1 MNMLPT
7 ELSLNYSKKKIIAA
21 IIIIGL
27 ISLGLKLITFDP
39 SLLPPEDTFG
49 YTLRAISH
57 SNGIFLEPER
67 KTLGW
72 SLVASPFIS
81 LVNSDNFLDY
91 VNTLRILSLSISLFT
106 IVPMYVLGRKFFN
119 EKYAL
124 VSSLLFALL
133 PDLNYNSS
141 QGLSEPIYI
150 LCVILA
156 MNFILSRND
165 KITYLAF
172 IMSGFAWMMR
182 WPGILIFIITS
193 IIYFL
198 NSGISTRTLLKYSLC
213 FFIFLIVVSPM
224 LINRYAEYEDPLY
237 FSQTPQLFTG
247 DYSRLLA
254 ENTKDIEYSA
264 SQYIEDNGILSFL
277 EKFLG
282 EGLTNI
288 GSLLLRITFP
298 FLIILFPIGIFF
310 SIRPFDQNTKF
321 IRSLWIMIL
330 ISLFSMITYI
340 AVVPEKRLLFS
351 ILPFIIII
359 GTIPIQR
366 LIQYGLSTFSFTNNM
381 KNIALITIIL
391 FIIAL
396 SLFATLR
403 YDLVDNTENKERIQ
417 FGDYLTK
424 NLKGNIIDAGN
435 TLQGLSFSQLSYPVG
450 NFKTFDPR
458 LNDNNLQN
466 SLQLIQISIHGETL
480 NSFILNSELNQVKYI
495 SISEKGITEQWY
507 PFLSEVYDNEEKYP
521 YLEKIFDS
529 EENGYDR
536 FKVKVFEINYDI
548 FKDGKK

>member
-1 MNMLPT
+1 MNKSIVLQ
-7 ELSLNYSKKKIIAA
+7 NYSKKKIVVA
-21 IIIIGL
+21 IIIIAL
-27 ISLGLKLITFDP
+27 ISLSLKLITFDP

-91 VNTLRILSLSISLFT
+91 VNTLRMLSLSISLFT
-106 IVPMYVLGRKFFN
+106 IVPMYFLGRKFFN

-124 VSSLLFALL
+124 VSSLLFAFI

-165 KITYLAF
+165 KVIYLAF

-182 WPGILIFIITS
+182 WPGILIFVITS

-198 NSGISTRTLLKYSLC
+198 NSGKSTKTILKYSFC
-213 FFIFLIVVSPM
+213 FFVFFIIVSPM
-224 LINRYAEYEDPLY
+224 LINRYMEYDDPLY

-254 ENTKDIEYSA
+254 ENTKNIEYSA
-264 SQYIEDNGILSFL
+264 FQYIEDNGILLFL
-277 EKFLG
+277 EKFVG
-282 EGLTNI
+282 GGITNI

-310 SIRPFDQNTKF
+310 SIKPFDQNTKS

-330 ISLFSMITYI
+330 ISLFSMTTYL
-340 AVVPEKRLLFS
+340 AVVPEKRLLFA

-381 KNIALITIIL
+381 KNIALIIIIL
-391 FIIAL
+391 LILGL
-396 SLFATLR
+396 SLFAALR
-403 YDLVDNTENKERIQ
+403 YSLVDSIENEERMQ
-417 FGDYLTK
+417 FGNYLTEH
-424 NLKGNIIDAGN
+424 LKGNIIDAGN
-435 TLQGLSFSQLSYPVG
+435 TLQGLSYAQLSNPIG

-458 LNDNNLQN
+458 LGDDSLQN
-466 SLQLIQISIHGETL
+466 SLQLLQISIHGKTL
-480 NSFILNSELNQVKYI
+480 DSFILNSELNELKYI
-495 SISEKGITEQWY
+495 SINEKGVTEQWY

-521 YLEKIFDS
+521 YLEKVFDS
-529 EENGYDR
+529 EESGYKK
-536 FKVKVFEINYDI
+536 FKVKVFEIDYDK
-548 FKDGKK
+548 FNDRKK

>member
-1 MNMLPT
+1 MLST
-7 ELSLNYSKKKIIAA
+7 ELTLNYSKKKIVVA
-21 IIIIGL
+21 IIIIAL
-27 ISLGLKLITFDP
+27 ISLSLKLVTFDP

-91 VNTLRILSLSISLFT
+91 VNTLRMLSLSISLFT
-106 IVPMYVLGRKFFN
+106 IVPMYFLGRKFFN

-124 VSSLLFALL
+124 VSSLLFAFI

-165 KITYLAF
+165 KVTYLAF

-182 WPGILIFIITS
+182 WPGILIFVITS

-198 NSGISTRTLLKYSLC
+198 NSGKSTKTILKYSFC
-213 FFIFLIVVSPM
+213 FFVFFIIVSPM
-224 LINRYAEYEDPLY
+224 LINRYMEYDDPLY

-254 ENTKDIEYSA
+254 ENTKNIEYSA
-264 SQYIEDNGILSFL
+264 FQYIEDNGILLFL
-277 EKFLG
+277 EKFVG
-282 EGLTNI
+282 GGITNI

-310 SIRPFDQNTKF
+310 SIKPFDQNTKS

-330 ISLFSMITYI
+330 ISLFSMTTYL
-340 AVVPEKRLLFS
+340 AVVPEKRLLFA

-381 KNIALITIIL
+381 KNIALIIIIL
-391 FIIAL
+391 LILGL
-396 SLFATLR
+396 SLFATHR
-403 YDLVDNTENKERIQ
+403 YSLVDSIENEERIQ
-417 FGDYLTK
+417 FGNYLTEH
-424 NLKGNIIDAGN
+424 L
-435 TLQGLSFSQLSYPVG
+435 
-450 NFKTFDPR
+450 
-458 LNDNNLQN
+458 
-466 SLQLIQISIHGETL
+466 
-480 NSFILNSELNQVKYI
+480 
-495 SISEKGITEQWY
+495 
-507 PFLSEVYDNEEKYP
+507 
-521 YLEKIFDS
+521 
-529 EENGYDR
+529 
-536 FKVKVFEINYDI
+536 
-548 FKDGKK
+548 

>member
-1 MNMLPT
+1 MLPT
-7 ELSLNYSKKKIIAA
+7 ELTLNYSKKKIVVA
-21 IIIIGL
+21 IIIIAL
-27 ISLGLKLITFDP
+27 ISLSLKLITFDP

-91 VNTLRILSLSISLFT
+91 VNTLRMLSLSISLFT
-106 IVPMYVLGRKFFN
+106 IVPMYFLGRKFFN

-124 VSSLLFALL
+124 VSSLLFAFI

-165 KITYLAF
+165 KVTYLAF

-182 WPGILIFIITS
+182 WPGILIFVITS

-198 NSGISTRTLLKYSLC
+198 NSGKSTKTIVKYSFC
-213 FFIFLIVVSPM
+213 FFVFFIIVSPM
-224 LINRYAEYEDPLY
+224 LINRYMEYDDPLY

-254 ENTKDIEYSA
+254 ENTKNIEYSA
-264 SQYIEDNGILSFL
+264 FQYIEDNGILSFL
-277 EKFLG
+277 EKFVG
-282 EGLTNI
+282 GGITNI

-310 SIRPFDQNTKF
+310 SIKPFDQNTKF

-330 ISLFSMITYI
+330 ISLFSMTTYL
-340 AVVPEKRLLFS
+340 AVVPEKRLLFA

-381 KNIALITIIL
+381 KNIALIRIIL
-391 FIIAL
+391 LILGL
-396 SLFATLR
+396 SLFAAHR
-403 YDLVDNTENKERIQ
+403 YSLVDSIENEERIQ
-417 FGDYLTK
+417 FGNYLTEH
-424 NLKGNIIDAGN
+424 LKGKIIDAGN
-435 TLQGLSFSQLSYPVG
+435 TLQGLSYAQLSNPIG

-458 LNDNNLQN
+458 LGDDNLRN
-466 SLQLIQISIHGETL
+466 SLQLLQISIHGKTL
-480 NSFILNSELNQVKYI
+480 DSFILNSELNELKYI
-495 SISEKGITEQWY
+495 SINEKGVTEQWY
-507 PFLSEVYDNEEKYP
+507 PFLSDVYDNEEKYP
-521 YLEKIFDS
+521 YLEKVFDS
-529 EENGYDR
+529 EESGYKK
-536 FKVKVFEINYDI
+536 FKVKVFEIDYDK
-548 FKDGKK
+548 FNDRKK